1 MEENLRRKLEQMQE
15 TQDDFKDFDETDAP
29 LSQDDIE
36 IAEVNL
42 QEQMKKLA
50 QDDEA
55 SMFHKQN
62 INEQE
67 AQPQN
72 ETEPEK
78 DSNENIPQT
87 TEKEKP
93 QEEKTVQSP
102 WEEYAQEEDNAVK
115 KYIFYVSKDFVSIID
130 KLSTDER
137 TAYIN
142 DAIQKKIDIEH
153 ENHKKNA
160 KRKIL
165 THMVIMI
172 LTFIIM
178 TPFVLLLAHKAILA
192 TFENYKYSQESFEK
206 LYKSRFENDRAYLRS
221 VQYNKEQE
229 QKRKNAQ

>member
-1 MEENLRRKLEQMQE
+1 MEENLRKKLEQVQE
-15 TQDDFKDFDETDAP
+15 AQDDFKDFDETDTP

-36 IAEVNL
+36 LAEVNL

-55 SMFHKQN
+55 SMFHEQN

-67 AQPQN
+67 TQN

-78 DSNENIPQT
+78 NSNENISQAN
-87 TEKEKP
+87 EEEKP
-93 QEEKTVQSP
+93 QEEKMVQSP
-102 WEEYAQEEDNAVK
+102 WDEYTQEEDSAVK
-115 KYIFYVSKDFVSIID
+115 KYIFYVSKDFVPIID

-160 KRKIL
+160 KRKVLI
-165 THMVIMI
+165 HIAIMI
-172 LTFIIM
+172 LTFIII
-178 TPFVLLLAHKAILA
+178 TPFVLLLAHKSILA

-206 LYKSRFENDRAYLRS
+206 LYKSRFEKDRAYLRS
-221 VQYNKEQE
+221 IQYNKEQE
-229 QKRKNAQ
+229 QKKKNSN